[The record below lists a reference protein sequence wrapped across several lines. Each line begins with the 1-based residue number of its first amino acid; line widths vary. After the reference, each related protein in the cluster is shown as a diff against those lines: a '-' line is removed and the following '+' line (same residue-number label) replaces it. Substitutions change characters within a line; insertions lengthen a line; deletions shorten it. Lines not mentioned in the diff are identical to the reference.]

1 MKIGYYFPRK
11 SEISNNFHDK
21 SDSSLIE
28 WDSDLGYD
36 FILSLVNNNNI
47 DLPSYNKSHDFS
59 FSSLENFQEFISVL
73 KSIRTLSNIENNICS
88 DWPDNII
95 PSLKR
100 VEKLNNNNIV
110 LKDQINN
117 LIESFSENSSVI
129 QKEIKNLT
137 QELNKLANL
146 KEDESFAIFDFMPCY
161 ILRKILKKGFD
172 NPVEIPVRGFRLS
185 NILYNKS
192 ELKKAG
198 IYLKE
203 NSRISHIECL
213 NNFYQVI
220 RTNKNEDI
228 LYLSLERSTKRGF
241 VQLVFRS
248 NPIKRIN
255 TYTHDTSDILNSKN
269 DFVYFYKFIEK
280 RNELFLCATNKALVQ
295 NSSKV
300 QTDQIYY
307 GMMEVL
313 DKNGKSLD
321 AENNIRDHIT
331 ITLRKGDILEG
342 LKMKYD
348 FKWPTKDGSKKEI
361 YGIEVG
367 FCGDICNSCEKAPC
381 ICQRIIDWETYI
393 HEGFKPDDDP
403 GMFIPPP
410 SLYEHFNMSD
420 DYGLNWRNYNDQ
432 LDMDQQ
438 GQEFWDSNY

>member
-11 SEISNNFHDK
+11 SEISNNLHDK
-21 SDSSLIE
+21 TDSSLIE
-28 WDSDLGYD
+28 WDSDLGHD
-36 FILSLVNNNNI
+36 FILSLFNNNNI
-47 DLPSYNKSHDFS
+47 DLPSYNKSQDFS

-73 KSIRTLSNIENNICS
+73 KSIRTLSNIENKICS

-100 VEKLNNNNIV
+100 VEKLNNNKIV
-110 LKDQINN
+110 LKGQINN
-117 LIESFSENSSVI
+117 LIESLSENSSII

-146 KEDESFAIFDFMPCY
+146 KEDKSFDSLDDMPCY
-161 ILRKILKKGFD
+161 ILRKILNRGFD
-172 NPVEIPVRGFRLS
+172 NPLEIPVRGFRLS

-192 ELKKAG
+192 ELETAG

-203 NSRISHIECL
+203 NSRISHFECL
-213 NNFYQVI
+213 NNFYKVN

-228 LYLSLERSTKRGF
+228 LYLSLERSTSSGF

-255 TYTHDTSDILNSKN
+255 SITHDTSDILNSKN

-280 RNELFLCATNKALVQ
+280 PNKLFLCATNKALTG

-300 QTDQIYY
+300 QTDQICY
-307 GMMEVL
+307 GMMEVM
-313 DKNGKSLD
+313 DKTGKSLD
-321 AENNIRDHIT
+321 VENNIRDHIT
-331 ITLRKGDILEG
+331 KTLKKGDILEG
-342 LKMKYD
+342 FKMKYD
-348 FKWPTKDGSKKEI
+348 FKWPAKDGSKSEI
-361 YGIEVG
+361 FGIEVG
-367 FCGDICNSCEKAPC
+367 FCGDKCKSCEKAPC
-381 ICQRIIDWETYI
+381 ICQRIIDWETWTR
-393 HEGFKPDDDP
+393 EGYKPYDP
-403 GMFIPPP
+403 GLFIPPP
-410 SLYEHFNMSD
+410 SHYGQFNMSD
-420 DYGLNWRNYNDQ
+420 EYGFNWGNYNDQ